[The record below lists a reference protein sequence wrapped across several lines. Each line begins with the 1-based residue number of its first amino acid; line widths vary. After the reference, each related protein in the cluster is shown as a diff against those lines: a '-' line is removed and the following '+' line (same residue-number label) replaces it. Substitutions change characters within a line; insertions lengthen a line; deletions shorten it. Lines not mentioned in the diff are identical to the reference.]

1 MDVREYERLKK
12 KADKLKAEAER
23 AAGALEQTMA
33 RLKDEFGCDSLEAA
47 EKLLEK
53 KEAEKEKAEQKYEEE
68 LEAFKSKWG
77 EKLEVV

>member
-1 MDVREYERLKK
+1 MDVAEYERLKK

-23 AAGALEQTMA
+23 AAGALEQTTA

-47 EKLLEK
+47 EKLLKK
-53 KEAEKEKAEQKYEEE
+53 KELEKAIAEEKYEDE
-68 LEAFKSKWG
+68 LEKFKSKWG